1 VIRGGSHSGNVSAL
15 ELAREGVLDMLS
27 SDYVPSSLL
36 QAAWVL
42 QREAGFSPSEAL
54 AIVSLNPARACG
66 LHDRGQIAIG
76 LRADVLRVA
85 EVDGFPVVR
94 ELSVLGRRVA

>member
-1 VIRGGSHSGNVSAL
+1 
-15 ELAREGVLDMLS
+15 LARAGVLDMLS

-36 QAAWVL
+36 QAAWTL

-54 AIVSLNPARACG
+54 QVVSLNPAKACG
-66 LHDRGQIAIG
+66 LNDRGQIAVG
-76 LRADVLRVA
+76 LRADLLRVT
-85 EVDGFPVVR
+85 EVDGFPIVR